1 MWIGLA
7 SLLASIML
15 IILSFLAFTPLV
27 DPKMFLH
34 TFFDA
39 LNIKAVV
46 WSPFI
51 AIEYSDLLFE
61 NIYFD
66 VKFQLNPIRPKAEK
80 R

>member
-1 MWIGLA
+1 VV
-7 SLLASIML
+7 
-15 IILSFLAFTPLV
+15 IITFSFLAFTPLV
-27 DPKMFLH
+27 TQMQFLNW
-34 TFFDA
+34 FFGA
-39 LNIKAVV
+39 LYTKAVL

-51 AIEYSDLLFE
+51 AIEYTDLVFE